1 MIQKTFALKIKLLIN
16 NLRNC
21 SAKDIRFFV
30 IFVVVFGLFRLFEFL
45 FQDHVKKSMIY
56 FIDFIFVNFFIF
68 ICHFN

>member
-68 ICHFN
+68 VCHFN